1 MAVTCPCQG
10 IASETYNENRAMT
23 LNPPARSASARC
35 APEDLRL
42 ALGQHG
48 LAELVRDTVPSRC
61 APNPSPDSS
70 ERLLAL
76 LTYSYA
82 AGVYD
87 SSEISHELDED
98 DLLRLLGTSLP
109 LDHHVFRQFR
119 RQNRS
124 ELRDCLSRV
133 LRRARATAI
142 SSYADW
148 SMGRWLM
155 VANND
160 FEEEAEERINR
171 AIRADTFSLDD

>member
-1 MAVTCPCQG
+1 M
-10 IASETYNENRAMT
+10 IS
-23 LNPPARSASARC
+23 NPPTRSTASARC

-48 LAELVRDTVPSRC
+48 LAELVRETVPSRH
-61 APNPSPDSS
+61 APTPSPDSS

-82 AGVYD
+82 AGVYN
-87 SSEISHELDED
+87 SSEISQELDED
-98 DLLRLLGTSLP
+98 NLLRLLGTSLP

-133 LRRARATAI
+133 LRRAHATA
-142 SSYADW
+142 SPGYADW
-148 SMGRWLM
+148 SLGRWLT
-155 VANND
+155 VANDD
-160 FEEEAEERINR
+160 FEEEAEERISR
-171 AIRADTFSLDD
+171 AIRADTFALDD